1 MEPIPTL
8 PQSLFDT
15 AVSWASEPRLAFE
28 SFISSPNYRESSRA
42 KTLAPIDRPMLASS
56 ARVYRA
62 MFNKYLVFLESKNTS
77 FVDASEHDAEQFLVN
92 ELAGSS
98 ADTQLRYARMLERA
112 YRRAVE
118 VGAITHNP
126 AAEVINLHNLKT
138 PARHVPED
146 VSSEQVRRILQ
157 WLGQHIELQ
166 LSFESK
172 LLDVD
177 DAEEAKAQTL
187 VDDGAS
193 FGGLRPWRIARALAA
208 ASMSLGAGLRSAEIV
223 KMTVNQVRYDADA
236 GAHERFRI
244 DIPAA
249 ATVKISRNHN
259 TKLDPAAARGLQA
272 WWEFR
277 TMRMP
282 SMLADSK
289 NLVMFPAGRNGG
301 QLDPSTLFVN
311 MKRVAKLAKAQ
322 GVVGDDTMW
331 ILTGGATALRRAF
344 IVSGL
349 RRGEHPEL
357 LTQRL
362 GHWEDRSMRR
372 YIEALPDLDGTKRPR
387 ARAKISS

>member
-1 MEPIPTL
+1 MENIPAQ

-15 AVSWASEPRLAFE
+15 AISWTSEPRLAFE
-28 SFISSPNYRESSRA
+28 SFISSPTYRDSSRA

-56 ARVYRA
+56 AKVYRA
-62 MFNKYLVFLESKNTS
+62 MFNKYLTFLEAKNKA
-77 FVDASEHDAEQFLVN
+77 FVAANEHDAEQFLVSA
-92 ELAGSS
+92 LARSS
-98 ADTQLRYARMLERA
+98 ADTQMRYARMLERA
-112 YRRAVE
+112 YRRAME
-118 VGAITHNP
+118 VGAIAYNP
-126 AAEVINLHNLKT
+126 AAEVINLHNMKT

-172 LLDVD
+172 LLEMD
-177 DAEEAKAQTL
+177 DAKERKRQML
-187 VDDGAS
+187 VHDGAS

-208 ASMSLGAGLRSAEIV
+208 ASLSLGAGLRSAEIV

-236 GAHERFRI
+236 GPHERFRI

-259 TKLDPAAARGLQA
+259 TKLDAAAARGLQA

-277 TMRMP
+277 TMRMS
-282 SMLADSK
+282 SMLADPK
-289 NLVMFPAGRNGG
+289 NVVMFPAGKNGER
-301 QLDPSTLFVN
+301 LDAGTLFVN
-311 MKRVAKLAKAQ
+311 LKPVAKLAMAQ
-322 GVVGDDTMW
+322 GVVDDTTLW
-331 ILTGGATALRRAF
+331 ILTGGATALRRAY

-357 LTQRL
+357 MTQRL

-372 YIEALPDLDGTKRPR
+372 YIEALPDLAGERRPR
-387 ARAKISS
+387 AHAKSGT